1 MTHDP
6 DRRDLEEAERQ
17 AEESRRRAADDL
29 AAARARSVTTRRLA
43 SRLRR
48 LREENGFKELF
59 LSAMR
64 GSDG

>member
-17 AEESRRRAADDL
+17 AEESCRRAADDL

-64 GSDG
+64 GADG

>member
-6 DRRDLEEAERQ
+6 DRRDLEEAERM
-17 AEESRRRAADDL
+17 AEESRRRAAEDL
-29 AAARARSVTTRRLA
+29 AAARARSVRTRKLA